1 MIKFD
6 CSHCQRELSIPESYA
21 GKRVRCANCRQVVS
35 VPAAQ
40 PTPGPAQAGIV
51 RFRCPGCR
59 QKIGVTADYA
69 GKRVKCAACGQ
80 TLRVPALEQQ
90 PPPELPPEDTLRVAQ
105 PPPPPAARSV
115 TCPFCQSPNAADNE
129 ICTACGQIMVA
140 QADGPASAEGD
151 SMLKPV
157 AASVGLTLAAAAA
170 WVLLASQVEWFV
182 ILLLHA
188 FAVGV
193 AALAG
198 YGMTMFTDKR
208 TKVMGLLAIVIGL
221 AGIVVAKVAIAKLI
235 ILPRADTFVQAQSS
249 TEVSDEQLDKIIR
262 SPDATF
268 MYACFH
274 LAEQF
279 EWDWEFTMEVTTFY
293 TFERAAKKNPAFF
306 KGPPFTNRSTAQTK
320 KLKDAVKQV
329 EEAIAGWSEQEK
341 RQAIRSGFAKHKE
354 WFKEGFRTAFEEM
367 ADGNQP
373 GQPPPEF
380 VKETFDV
387 VTGDR
392 PHSDSPIGRFLAV
405 GGSCCCLDIIWIP
418 LGLFFAYKNATGWR

>member
-6 CSHCQRELSIPESYA
+6 CSHCQQELSVPESYA
-21 GKRVRCANCRQVVS
+21 GKL
-35 VPAAQ
+35 
-40 PTPGPAQAGIV
+40 
-51 RFRCPGCR
+51 
-59 QKIGVTADYA
+59 
-69 GKRVKCAACGQ
+69 VKCAACAQ
-80 TLRVPALEQQ
+80 TMTVPALVQQ
-90 PPPELPPEDTLRVAQ
+90 PPPELPAKDTLRVAT
-105 PPPPPAARSV
+105 PPPPPAAPSV

-129 ICTACGQIMVA
+129 ICTACGQIMGA
-140 QADGPASAEGD
+140 QADGPAFAEGE

-182 ILLLHA
+182 IALLHA

-198 YGMTMFTDKR
+198 YGMTIFTDKR

-221 AGIVVAKVAIAKLI
+221 AGIVAAKVAIAKLI
-235 ILPRADTFVQAQSS
+235 ILPRVDTFLQAQSS

-262 SPDATF
+262 SPDAAFT
-268 MYACFH
+268 YACFH

-279 EWDWEFTMEVTTFY
+279 EWDWEFTMEVTAFY
-293 TFERAAKKNPAFF
+293 SFERAAKKNPAFF
-306 KGPPFTNRSTAQTK
+306 KGPPFTRRSTAETK
-320 KLKDAVKQV
+320 KLRDAVKKV
-329 EEAIAGWSEQEK
+329 EDAIAAWSEQQK
-341 RQAIRSGFAKHKE
+341 RQAIRSGFAKHKQWPME
-354 WFKEGFRTAFEEM
+354 SFRTAFEEM

-380 VKETFDV
+380 ANEVFDV

-392 PHSDSPIGRFLAV
+392 PLSDSPIANFVAV